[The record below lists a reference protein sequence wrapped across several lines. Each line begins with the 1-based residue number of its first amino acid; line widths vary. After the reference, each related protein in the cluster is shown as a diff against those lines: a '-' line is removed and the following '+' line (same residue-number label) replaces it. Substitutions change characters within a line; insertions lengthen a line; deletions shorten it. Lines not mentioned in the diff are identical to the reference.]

1 MSGRVG
7 DDVIADVRER
17 ASIVELVSRYTALK
31 RTGRN
36 HQGLCPFHSEK
47 TPSFSVSE
55 ERGVFYCF
63 GCQASGDVF
72 RFVML
77 KDGLTFPEALERLA
91 REAGVELPKRPADER
106 REQGRERFLRV
117 NAFATKFF
125 QRALWEGPSGTAV
138 RDYLA
143 KRKVREDT
151 ARSFGLGYAPAEGL
165 SQGLEKAGA
174 PLADA
179 ESLGLVGRSTRGAG
193 WFDRFR
199 NRLMFPITDL
209 AGKTIAFGARQLG
222 DHDGPK
228 YLNSSD
234 SVLFHKGRSV
244 FGLAAARDAI
254 HEERRVIVVEGYLD
268 VIALAQAGIRNV
280 VAPLGTA
287 LTSDQIRLLRRFTDD
302 FLVLFDGDRAG
313 IAAAA
318 RSFSPFA
325 EVGIFAEAVFL
336 PEGHDPDTYVN
347 EAGAD
352 ATRKLFEHPVPL
364 VDHFLRSLA
373 PPDSSLAA
381 RARAAQAVA
390 ELGERIEQPIFAGLF
405 RRRAADYLG
414 LPEEQLKRRPS
425 GRRAP
430 PPVASDRAA
439 EAPPP
444 VRRAALPR
452 PESMILELL
461 VVHGDLKTKLPPNVE
476 DLFTSEEARAMLAKV
491 REAGEGDAA
500 RSDLVGELPRDAAD
514 RVAKAWLGEVELY
527 AEPER
532 LLADSI
538 AALGTRARDARR
550 RALTQEIAEAER
562 RGNDAERRALVE
574 EKRRL
579 DAAVAPAKLPS
590 SS

>member
-1 MSGRVG
+1 MSGRLG
-7 DDVIADVRER
+7 DDAIADVRER
-17 ASIVELVSRYTALK
+17 TSIVELVSRYTALK

-63 GCQASGDVF
+63 GCRASGDVF
-72 RFVML
+72 KFVML

-125 QRALWEGPSGTAV
+125 QRALWEGAAGAAA

-151 ARSFGLGYAPAEGL
+151 ARGFGLGYAPAEGL
-165 SQGLEKAGA
+165 WQSLEKAGA

-179 ESLGLVGRSTRGAG
+179 ESLGLIGRSTRGPG

-199 NRLMFPITDL
+199 HRLMFPITDL
-209 AGKTIAFGARQLG
+209 AAKTIAFGGRQLG
-222 DHDGPK
+222 DGEGPK

-254 HEERRVIVVEGYLD
+254 NEERRVILVEGYLD

-302 FLVLFDGDRAG
+302 FLVLFDGDHAG

-318 RSFSPFA
+318 RGFAPFA

-347 EAGAD
+347 EAGVGAM
-352 ATRKLFEHPVPL
+352 RKLFEHPVPL

-373 PPDSSLAA
+373 PPESSLAV
-381 RARAAQAVA
+381 RARAAQAVV
-390 ELGERIEQPIFAGLF
+390 ELGDRLEQPIFAGLF

-425 GRRAP
+425 DRRAP
-430 PPVASDRAA
+430 ALAPVATTQ
-439 EAPPP
+439 APPP
-444 VRRAALPR
+444 VRRAAFSS

-461 VVHGDLKTKLPPNVE
+461 LVHGDLKTKLPPNLE
-476 DLFTSEEARAMLAKV
+476 ELFTSEEARALLAKV
-491 REAGEGDAA
+491 RGTSEGEAA
-500 RSDLVGELPRDAAD
+500 RGNLVSELPPDAAD
-514 RVAKAWLGEVELY
+514 RVAKAWLGDLELY
-527 AEPER
+527 GEPER

-538 AALGTRARDARR
+538 ATLGTRVRDARR
-550 RALTQEIAEAER
+550 RALTQQIAEAER
-562 RGNDAERRALVE
+562 HGNEATRRALVE
-574 EKRRL
+574 EKRLL
-579 DAAVAPAKLPS
+579 DAAAAPAKLQS

>member
-1 MSGRVG
+1 MSRRVG

-17 ASIVELVSRYTALK
+17 TSIVELVSRYTALK
-31 RTGRN
+31 RSGRN

-63 GCQASGDVF
+63 GCQASGDVIK
-72 RFVML
+72 FVML
-77 KDGLTFPEALERLA
+77 KDGLTCPEALERLA

-125 QRALWEGPSGTAV
+125 QRALWEGPAGAAT

-143 KRKVREDT
+143 ERKVREEA

-165 SQGLEKAGA
+165 WQGLEKAGA

-179 ESLGLVGRSTRGAG
+179 ESLGLISRSTRGAG

-199 NRLMFPITDL
+199 NRLMFQITDL
-209 AGKTIAFGARQLG
+209 AGKPIAFGGRQLG
-222 DHDGPK
+222 DGDGPK

-234 SVLFHKGRSV
+234 SPLFHKGRSV

-254 HEERRVIVVEGYLD
+254 HEEHRVILVEGYLD

-287 LTSDQIRLLRRFTDD
+287 LTSDQICLLRRFTDD

-318 RSFSPFA
+318 RSFAPFA
-325 EVGIFAEAVFL
+325 EVGIFAEAAFL

-347 EAGAD
+347 EVGAD
-352 ATRKLFEHPVPL
+352 AMRKLFEHPVPL

-381 RARAAQAVA
+381 RARAAPAVA
-390 ELGERIEQPIFAGLF
+390 ELGDRLEQPIFAGLV

-414 LPEEQLKRRPS
+414 LPEEQLKRRARD
-425 GRRAP
+425 RRVPAVAP
-430 PPVASDRAA
+430 PPTT
-439 EAPPP
+439 E
-444 VRRAALPR
+444 ALPPAR
-452 PESMILELL
+452 RVAFPHPESMILELL
-461 VVHGDLKTKLPPNVE
+461 MVHGDLEAKLPPDVE
-476 DLFTSEEARAMLAKV
+476 DSFSSEEARALLAKV
-491 REAGEGDAA
+491 REAGGDDAQ
-500 RSDLVGELPRDAAD
+500 RSELFGERPRDAAD
-514 RVAKAWLGEVELY
+514 RVAKAWLGESELY
-527 AEPER
+527 TEPER

-538 AALGTRARDARR
+538 AALGARARDARR

-562 RGNDAERRALVE
+562 RGNEVARRALVE

-579 DAAVAPAKLPS
+579 DAAVAPTKRPS
-590 SS
+590 PS

>member
-1 MSGRVG
+1 MSRRVG

-17 ASIVELVSRYTALK
+17 TSIVELVSRYTALK
-31 RTGRN
+31 RAGRN

-72 RFVML
+72 KFVML

-106 REQGRERFLRV
+106 QEQGRERFLRV

-125 QRALWEGPSGTAV
+125 QRALWESPAGAGA

-143 KRKVREDT
+143 KRKVREEA

-165 SQGLEKAGA
+165 SLGLEKAGA
-174 PLADA
+174 PLSDA
-179 ESLGLVGRSTRGAG
+179 ESLGLIGRSTRGAG

-209 AGKTIAFGARQLG
+209 AGKTIAFGGRQLG
-222 DHDGPK
+222 DGDGPK

-234 SVLFHKGRSV
+234 SPLFHKGRSV
-244 FGLAAARDAI
+244 FGLAAAREAI
-254 HEERRVIVVEGYLD
+254 HEEHRVILVEGYLD

-302 FLVLFDGDRAG
+302 FFVLFDGDRAG

-318 RSFSPFA
+318 RSFAPFA

-347 EAGAD
+347 EVGAD

-390 ELGERIEQPIFAGLF
+390 ELGDRLEQPIFAGLF

-414 LPEEQLKRRPS
+414 LPEEQLKRGARD
-425 GRRAP
+425 RRAP
-430 PPVASDRAA
+430 AAAPVPAPEASPPA
-439 EAPPP
+439 
-444 VRRAALPR
+444 RRALFPR

-461 VVHGDLKTKLPPNVE
+461 LVHGDLEAKLPPDVQ
-476 DLFTSEEARAMLAKV
+476 DLFSSEDARALLARV
-491 REAGEGDAA
+491 REAGGSDAA

-514 RVAKAWLGEVELY
+514 RVAKAWLGESELY

-538 AALGTRARDARR
+538 AALGARARDARR

-562 RGNDAERRALVE
+562 RGNEAARRALVE

-579 DAAVAPAKLPS
+579 DAAVAPAKRPS
-590 SS
+590 PS